1 MNGPTV
7 RRRRFGSTRRT
18 ANPPRSLLTGS
29 TTMSTG
35 PGSPGSLA
43 SGSGQGS
50 QLMADLSADA
60 DTVAQNPLLTGGNAH
75 QPRLGLEVA
84 LEPGGIGCAVPW
96 FDAQQVGIA
105 PRPDAELAVAAP
117 RHLDLR
123 RLRTAVA
130 QAVAR
135 GVGHDDRVGVEQ
147 RRIQMQRVALDRR
160 GHRIGQHKTVG
171 VEPA

>member
-29 TTMSTG
+29 TTMATG

-50 QLMADLSADA
+50 QLMTDLSADA
-60 DTVAQNPLLTGGNAH
+60 DTVAQNPLLACRDVH
-75 QPRLGLEVA
+75 EPRLGLEVA
-84 LEPGGIGCAVPW
+84 GETGRIGGAMPRL
-96 FDAQQVGIA
+96 DAQQVGIA
-105 PRPDAELAVAAP
+105 PRPDAKLAVAAP

-123 RLRTAVA
+123 RARPAVA

-135 GVGHDDRVGVEQ
+135 R
-147 RRIQMQRVALDRR
+147 
-160 GHRIGQHKTVG
+160 
-171 VEPA
+171 